1 MFGCRE
7 IIVAVAAFGWPL
19 EAGAADQRVAGRLA
33 ATSEVQ
39 VVGWKGLTLTI
50 EPSDGDLVTVA
61 IAADTQIDRNG
72 HRVDPLALE
81 PSDFLEVDYAQV
93 HKGDVVVNEAR
104 HVRAASRQ
112 PPTRRGRRSH

>member
-1 MFGCRE
+1 MFGCKE
-7 IIVAVAAFGWPL
+7 IIVAVAAVAWPVV
-19 EAGAADQRVAGRLA
+19 AQAAEQRVAGRLA

-61 IAADTQIDRNG
+61 VAADTQIDRNG
-72 HRVDPLALE
+72 RRVDPGALE

-93 HKGDVVVNEAR
+93 RSGDVMVNQAR
-104 HVRAASRQ
+104 HVRASSRQ
-112 PPTRRGRRSH
+112 PPTRTRRGR